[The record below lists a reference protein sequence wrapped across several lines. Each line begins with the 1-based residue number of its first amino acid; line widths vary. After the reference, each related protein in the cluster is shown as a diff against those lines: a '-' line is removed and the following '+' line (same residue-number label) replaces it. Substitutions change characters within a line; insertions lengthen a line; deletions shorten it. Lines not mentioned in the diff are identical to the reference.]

1 MKRGKYL
8 AMTTPDAGLHG
19 FASAAA
25 PLLVIVGPTAAGKTA
40 LAVRLAQALDG
51 EIISA
56 DSRQIYRR
64 MDIGTA
70 KPSAEEQ
77 AAAPHHMLDIVN
89 PDQVLTAAQYQRMA
103 YALVAEIRGRARL
116 PMLVGGTGQYV
127 HAVVEG
133 WSIPEV
139 APQPALRSRLEARA
153 AAEGAGALH
162 AYLATLD
169 AVAAGRID
177 YRNVRRVIGALEVC
191 LVTGQPISE
200 LQRKSPPPYQVY
212 QLGVTRP
219 RPELYARIDARV
231 DAMLAAGLVDE
242 VRRLVDSGY
251 SWDLPSMTGLG
262 YRQLGAYLRAEL
274 SLADALAV
282 IKKQTRRFVHQQA
295 TWFRPDDPVIH
306 WVDPGAV
313 SLSEILA
320 QIRIPPAIRGDL

>member
-1 MKRGKYL
+1 MR
-8 AMTTPDAGLHG
+8 TPDTGPHGLP
-19 FASAAA
+19 AAAA

-40 LAVRLAQALDG
+40 LAVHLAQALNG

-77 AAAPHHMLDIVN
+77 AAAPHHMLDVVD
-89 PDQVLTAAQYQRMA
+89 PDQVLTAAEYQRMA
-103 YALVAEIRGRARL
+103 YALVAEIRGRERL
-116 PMLVGGTGQYV
+116 PMLVGGAGQYI

-139 APQPALRSRLEARA
+139 APQPALRAGLEARA
-153 AAEGAGALH
+153 AAEGAEALH

-169 AVAAGRID
+169 PVAAGRID
-177 YRNVRRVIGALEVC
+177 YRNLRRVIRALEVC
-191 LVTGQPISE
+191 LVTGQPISR
-200 LQRKSPPPYQVY
+200 LQGKSPLPYQVF

-219 RPELYARIDARV
+219 RPGLYARIDARV

-242 VRRLVDSGY
+242 VRRLVEAGY

-262 YRQLGAYLRAEL
+262 YRQIGAYLRGEL
-274 SLADALAV
+274 SLADAVAL

-295 TWFRPDDPVIH
+295 TWFRPDDPAIH
-306 WVDPGAV
+306 WVDPDEV
-313 SLSEILA
+313 SLGEILA
-320 QIRIPPAIRGDL
+320 QIKVPPVVRGDL

>member
-1 MKRGKYL
+1 MR
-8 AMTTPDAGLHG
+8 TPDTGPHGLP
-19 FASAAA
+19 AAAA

-40 LAVRLAQALDG
+40 LAVHLAQALNG

-77 AAAPHHMLDIVN
+77 AAAPHHMLDVVD
-89 PDQVLTAAQYQRMA
+89 PDQVLTAAEYQRMA
-103 YALVAEIRGRARL
+103 YALVAEIRGRERL
-116 PMLVGGTGQYV
+116 PMLVGGAGQYI

-139 APQPALRSRLEARA
+139 APKPALRAGLEARA
-153 AAEGAGALH
+153 AAEGAEALH

-169 AVAAGRID
+169 PVAAGRID
-177 YRNVRRVIGALEVC
+177 YRNLRRVIRALEVC
-191 LVTGQPISE
+191 LVTGQPISR

-219 RPELYARIDARV
+219 RPGLYARIDARV

-242 VRRLVDSGY
+242 VRRLVEAGY

-262 YRQLGAYLRAEL
+262 YRQIGAYLRGEL
-274 SLADALAV
+274 SLADAVAL

-295 TWFRPDDPVIH
+295 TWFRPDDPAIH
-306 WVDPGAV
+306 WVDPDEV
-313 SLSEILA
+313 SLGEILA
-320 QIRIPPAIRGDL
+320 QIEIPPAVRGDL

>member
-1 MKRGKYL
+1 MR
-8 AMTTPDAGLHG
+8 TPDTGPHGLP
-19 FASAAA
+19 AAAA

-40 LAVRLAQALDG
+40 LAVHLAQALNG

-77 AAAPHHMLDIVN
+77 AAAPHHMLDVVD
-89 PDQVLTAAQYQRMA
+89 PDQVLTAAEYQRMA
-103 YALVAEIRGRARL
+103 YALVAEIRGRERL
-116 PMLVGGTGQYV
+116 PMLVGGAGQYI

-139 APQPALRSRLEARA
+139 APQPALRAGLEARA
-153 AAEGAGALH
+153 ATEGGEALH

-169 AVAAGRID
+169 PVAAGRID
-177 YRNVRRVIGALEVC
+177 YRNLRRVIRALEVC
-191 LVTGQPISE
+191 LVTGQPISR

-219 RPELYARIDARV
+219 RPGLYARIDARV

-242 VRRLVDSGY
+242 VRRLVEAGY

-262 YRQLGAYLRAEL
+262 YRQIGAYLRGEL
-274 SLADALAV
+274 SLADALAL

-295 TWFRPDDPVIH
+295 TWFRPDDPAIH
-306 WVDPGAV
+306 WVDPDEV
-313 SLSEILA
+313 SLGEILA
-320 QIRIPPAIRGDL
+320 QIKVPPVVRGDL